1 MMKITKIELDN
12 YRVYRY
18 PTVIDIPKGENL
30 LIYGE
35 NGSGKTSLAK
45 SVINFFESSIDS
57 AINFEHNFF
66 CTEEEKEGRIKLTF
80 SKISD
85 PDSVPVQ
92 YVWSNNPTLC
102 SNKEIFIKSAARIH
116 GHINYSRLLKVYLH
130 NGDNPNLF
138 DLIVLELLGNYNP
151 PSERST
157 IQYIYRQLENGLFNV
172 YTRKNRNHK
181 AALAMLTTFE
191 SILRT
196 TLDKCFERIN
206 EWLKTY
212 FSHLQLRVEYELK
225 PMEFS
230 YGNKKSQW
238 TWIRDLRLKVYNYDR
253 NISQYNSILNEAR
266 LSAISMLLLLCSIY
280 ENPALCN
287 YKFLY
292 LDDAF
297 IGLDNAN
304 RRQILSLLVKEFGN
318 WQIFISTYDLTWYN
332 AACEMLLNNWIKL
345 EIFEGMSIDGNHPM
359 TIITKRNDSI
369 TNALRHIFDQHHP
382 DYPAAANY
390 LRKSVEEILITR
402 FPSFA
407 LRDENYEIIPTY
419 KLAGIISSLDEFL
432 SQTDSYHPHQAVIK
446 NCLSVIKSHLPT
458 LLHPLSHYSTQTPI
472 YKNELIEVI
481 NHVIQLDKIGRELD
495 YCNIVVLKEKHM
507 SFELKICGYSGWDFN
522 YQLNLC
528 QNLYLFKTGSD
539 WSLSFCKVQTV
550 RYFGNDA
557 AGKKYDNP
565 IGKTNRLYNKMCYS
579 SLKEAYDQILNYIIN
594 EQQLKDVITAN
605 YIESISFINEDHSI
619 TCLSDI
625 LSNKQKEIVGRT
637 AV

>member
-1 MMKITKIELDN
+1 MKITKIELDN
-12 YRVYRY
+12 YRAYRY
-18 PTVIDIPKGENL
+18 PTVIDIPEGENL

-57 AINFEHNFF
+57 TIDFEQNFF
-66 CTEEEKEGRIKLTF
+66 CTKDEKDGRIKLTF
-80 SKISD
+80 SKNSD
-85 PDSVPVQ
+85 PDSAPVQ
-92 YVWSNNPTLC
+92 YVWSNNPALC

-116 GHINYSRLLKVYLH
+116 GHMNYSRLLKVYLH

-138 DLIVLELLGNYNP
+138 DLIVLDLLGNFNP

-157 IQYIYRQLENGLFNV
+157 IKHIYSQLENGLFNV
-172 YTRKNRNHK
+172 YTRKNRNHQ
-181 AALAMLTTFE
+181 AALAMLNPFE

-206 EWLKTY
+206 EWLEAY

-225 PMEFS
+225 PMEFI
-230 YGNKKSQW
+230 YGNKKCQW

-253 NISQYNSILNEAR
+253 NIIQYNSILNEAR

-280 ENPALCN
+280 ENPALCD

-304 RRQILSLLVKEFGN
+304 RRQILNLLVKEFNN

-332 AACEMLLNNWIKL
+332 TACEMLWNNWIKL
-345 EIFEGMSIDGNHPM
+345 ELFEGMSIDDNLPR
-359 TIITKRNDSI
+359 TIITKRNDAM
-369 TNALRHIFDQHHP
+369 TNALRHISDQHHP

-390 LRKSVEEILITR
+390 LRKSVEEILTTR

-407 LRDENYEIIPTY
+407 LRDENYEIIPIY
-419 KLAGIISSLDEFL
+419 KLAGIISSLNEFL
-432 SQTDSYHPHQAVIK
+432 SQTDSFNPNQAVVRS
-446 NCLSVIKSHLPT
+446 CLSVIKSHLPT
-458 LLHPLSHYSTQTPI
+458 LLHPLSHYSIQTPI

-481 NHVIQLDKIGRELD
+481 NHVIQLDKIGSELD
-495 YCNIVVLKEKHM
+495 YHNIVVLKEKHM
-507 SFELKICGYSGWDFN
+507 SFELKICGPSWDFN
-522 YQLNLC
+522 YQFNLC
-528 QNLYLFKTGSD
+528 QNLYLYKTNSD
-539 WSLSFCKVQTV
+539 WSLSFCKVQAV

-565 IGKTNRLYNKMCYS
+565 IGKTNRLYNRMCYP
-579 SLKEAYDQILNYIIN
+579 SLQEAYDQILNYIIN
-594 EQQLKDVITAN
+594 ERQLKDVITAN
-605 YIESISFINEDHSI
+605 YIDSISFINEDHS
-619 TCLSDI
+619 TTSLSDI
-625 LSNKQKEIVGRT
+625 ISNKQKEMIGR
-637 AV
+637 ASV